1 MLSAEN
7 TIETLNDLVEIHNDR
22 ITGYEKAI
30 DELKQEDAELKSYFL
45 RYISQSQQQKAALTN
60 EIQALNGNVET
71 GTTASGK
78 LYRAWMDIKAA
89 FTGRSEHT
97 ILSNAE
103 FGEDAAQKAYNTALN
118 EELPENVRQLIID
131 QKSELLTA
139 HNEVKRL
146 RDAQP
151 A

>member
-30 DELKQEDAELKSYFL
+30 DELKPEDADLKSYFL
-45 RYISQSQQQKAALTN
+45 RYIEQSQRQKAVLTN
-60 EIQALNGNVET
+60 EVQALNGNVET
-71 GTTASGK
+71 GTTVSGK

-103 FGEDAAQKAYNTALN
+103 FGEDAAQKAYNSALK
-118 EELPENVRQLIID
+118 EYLPENVRQLLVV
-131 QKSELLTA
+131 QQSELLTA

-146 RDAQP
+146 RDSQLV
-151 A
+151 